1 MFYTLRGT
9 FNNIDDNEHRKF
21 LNNSDQTLRNIALNL
36 VENYKAQYEV
46 CKTKNDYKECC
57 NYLNKWLNEKRALY
71 TSNAKCKSHNELWE
85 HYIEGLWTKMQEH
98 VEKEEEKCKRKVSG
112 PDFFQDKWIISSCNN
127 SQSIV
132 IQDSCPEVAEPKEK
146 ECPPTIPPTSSSCKA
161 VLTTTY
167 VIFGI
172 LLFSMYLLRVLKK
185 ILYSILYIVFSSVG
199 MKINNLIRGEKIK
212 RRDADKE
219 NNESFRSYD
228 NSNVES
234 LDRRF
239 NVIYN
244 SFQN

>member
-1 MFYTLRGT
+1 DKGTFYDMFYTLRGT

-46 CKTKNDYKECC
+46 CKTKNDYMECC
-57 NYLNKWLNEKRALY
+57 NFLNKWLNEKRALY

-167 VIFGI
+167 
-172 LLFSMYLLRVLKK
+172 
-185 ILYSILYIVFSSVG
+185 FSSVG